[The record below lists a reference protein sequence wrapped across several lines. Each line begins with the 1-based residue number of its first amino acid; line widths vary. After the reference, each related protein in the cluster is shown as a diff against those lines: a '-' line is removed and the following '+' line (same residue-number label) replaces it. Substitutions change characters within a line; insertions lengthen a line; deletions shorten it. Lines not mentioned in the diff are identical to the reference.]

1 MPQRYQRQVPTD
13 AEGNVVP
20 VVRPIRPRV
29 YDPEKERMKR
39 ALRPP
44 LPYNPEKERL
54 KRLLRGQHAPPVDSY
69 PAVDAARQE
78 VQTPQPE
85 ARADVG
91 QTALARDDA
100 EVAPVTGSRATP
112 HVA

>member
-85 ARADVG
+85 AQAETQAQSLAGPRADV
-91 QTALARDDA
+91 
-100 EVAPVTGSRATP
+100 
-112 HVA
+112 